1 MSHRIEFNEGSTP
14 PKTNHAGLV
23 LIGTGIAIGL
33 GAAAWFLKRKQDTKI
48 AWDPERI
55 LDACD
60 TAAARLDEIL
70 FAETR
75 QVG

>member
-1 MSHRIEFNEGSTP
+1 MEVQTESNTPKQSHTPTGSIMLAT
-14 PKTNHAGLV
+14 GLALGLAATAW
-23 LIGTGIAIGL
+23 LINRRH
-33 GAAAWFLKRKQDTKI
+33 KNKV

-70 FAETR
+70 YQETR

>member
-1 MSHRIEFNEGSTP
+1 MAETKEFKEESTDRKAP
-14 PKTNHAGLV
+14 SGLV
-23 LIGTGIAIGL
+23 LIAAGVALGL
-33 GAAAWFLKRKQDTKI
+33 GATAWLMKRKHDTKI
-48 AWDPERI
+48 AWDPDSI

-60 TAAARLDEIL
+60 NAAAKLDEIL